1 MGDLLVSPTWQAHR
15 RFRPQPVQG
24 AGRQRDARHSR
35 HPEQHGPLT
44 EAPATSRTSI
54 ATDIAS
60 TDTPTR
66 ANQSVIVGT
75 RLRAQVEPWRRPTA
89 VTSTAGDDPAGR
101 QAQQTPGEPGVPS
114 GHLATAPLLSS

>member
-1 MGDLLVSPTWQAHR
+1 MRAASVTHATAATPSTTVA
-15 RFRPQPVQG
+15 
-24 AGRQRDARHSR
+24 
-35 HPEQHGPLT
+35 LT

-114 GHLATAPLLSS
+114 GHLATAPLLSSSSATWRAQLPMSSQSR